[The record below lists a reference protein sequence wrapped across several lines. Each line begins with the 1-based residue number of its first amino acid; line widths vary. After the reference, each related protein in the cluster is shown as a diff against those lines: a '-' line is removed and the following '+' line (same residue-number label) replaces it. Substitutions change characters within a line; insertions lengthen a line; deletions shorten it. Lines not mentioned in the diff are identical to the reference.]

1 MGQVKICNK
10 VIDNTKYE
18 FLAKTLDDISGGK
31 EYLIL
36 IFIKIGMLITTNYFF
51 FTGQC
56 LNQSLLILVRLIWLK
71 KGDSIGKKEYYEKLL
86 KSVENDYIKIG

>member
-1 MGQVKICNK
+1 M
-10 VIDNTKYE
+10 E
-18 FLAKTLDDISGGK
+18 K

-36 IFIKIGMLITTNYFF
+36 ILVKIGMLITVNYF

-56 LNQSLLILVRLIWLK
+56 LNQSLLVTTLAQRIAAGDIELVE

-86 KSVENDYIKIG
+86 KSVEKDFINFG